1 MHEIPPSATE
11 VFRFPLAILAIPVV
25 VCVVCAILGILCFRK
40 REARRLSYF
49 LLAAALIAGG
59 LFAPAMFGDR
69 IIVSPQEIA
78 TTTGFW
84 FAPTREGFVYQDV
97 LRVRVTTYYDLKNRA
112 CPAWEVYYRDGH
124 ARLIQ
129 LSDLWVQHS
138 NHIIDL
144 LQGYG
149 VAFYK

>member
-1 MHEIPPSATE
+1 MQPIQPSASE
-11 VFRFPLAILAIPVV
+11 VFSFPLAIALIPVV
-25 VCVVCAILGILCFRK
+25 VCVVCTILGILCFRK
-40 REARRLSYF
+40 RWARRLSYF
-49 LLAAALIAGG
+49 FLAAALIAWG

-69 IIVSPQEIA
+69 IVVSPREIA

-84 FAPTREGFVYQDV
+84 FAPTHEGFVYQDV
-97 LRVRVTTYYDLKNRA
+97 LRVRVTTVRDSKNRE
-112 CPAWEVYYRDGH
+112 CPAWEVHYLDGH
-124 ARLIQ
+124 ARLIE